1 MLNQDREVAVL
12 TPPAGKDR
20 IVSAVKSRHG
30 PGLAIEA
37 RAGRPSKS
45 WLYRYYIAGKQQ
57 KMTLGSYPAMSL
69 AEARVAHKE
78 AVALVQRGIDPRM
91 QKAQEKASNEAMCT
105 VGMAVERWLE
115 FREQT
120 SELKPTTLAGH
131 RSRWNLHL
139 KRHLDKI
146 RLDELTTAH
155 LANAL
160 ESARRTSRSSSK
172 NQKSRGEEVRKS
184 LTTISMALD
193 YARIRHM
200 IMINPARLLRPKDFN
215 ITTRPRERWLTL
227 PELRQL
233 WLALDVEAAKYEN
246 HDAKPRFNVI
256 SPPACAVI
264 KLLILTGARR
274 SEVTQMKRSQIN
286 GDVWVIP
293 ETKNGKPHTIYLSAL
308 AQQIIAEQKSGEF
321 VFESVRSA
329 DQPILP
335 NSITRALNRLQERAL
350 PDLEPFTVH
359 DLRRSAATNWAEH
372 LGAEERV
379 IEICLNHQPMNKLI
393 RIYHRSKHEDK
404 TRSLWQA
411 WGVMVEE
418 QVAR

>member
-1 MLNQDREVAVL
+1 
-12 TPPAGKDR
+12 
-20 IVSAVKSRHG
+20 
-30 PGLAIEA
+30 
-37 RAGRPSKS
+37 
-45 WLYRYYIAGKQQ
+45 
-57 KMTLGSYPAMSL
+57 MTLGSYPAMSL

-115 FREQT
+115 FREQA

-172 NQKSRGEEVRKS
+172 NQKSRGEEVRKL

-215 ITTRPRERWLTL
+215 ITTRPRER
-227 PELRQL
+227 
-233 WLALDVEAAKYEN
+233 A
-246 HDAKPRFNVI
+246 
-256 SPPACAVI
+256 
-264 KLLILTGARR
+264 
-274 SEVTQMKRSQIN
+274 
-286 GDVWVIP
+286 
-293 ETKNGKPHTIYLSAL
+293 
-308 AQQIIAEQKSGEF
+308 
-321 VFESVRSA
+321 
-329 DQPILP
+329 
-335 NSITRALNRLQERAL
+335 
-350 PDLEPFTVH
+350 
-359 DLRRSAATNWAEH
+359 
-372 LGAEERV
+372 
-379 IEICLNHQPMNKLI
+379 
-393 RIYHRSKHEDK
+393 
-404 TRSLWQA
+404 
-411 WGVMVEE
+411 
-418 QVAR
+418 